1 MLPLFAL
8 LAGCAC
14 LSLTATAAEPP
25 LTARVR
31 DLLAALSLDEKLKLT
46 EGGHDPHYL
55 GQAGYVEGVPRL
67 NVPALRLADGPAG
80 ILNRFDTT
88 ALPQVIALA
97 ATFDAN
103 LSRRYGTVLGNEAR
117 ATGMDVVLGPMVNI
131 ARVPN
136 WGRNI
141 TSFGEDP
148 LLTSV
153 LVQPEIW
160 GIQAEGAMATTK
172 HFLANNQS
180 EHQGGGLANDPGY
193 DFNVDARTLH
203 EIYLPGFEAAVQA
216 GSASMMAAYNH
227 LNGLWNT
234 QNAAT
239 LSGVLRDELGWNGF
253 MMSDWHANHATD
265 SIKAGLDMEMPG
277 AGPVGVVGEPPFWG
291 ERLKAA
297 IEAGQVQEKV
307 LDQAVG
313 RILTQMERLG
323 MLDGNRKPAPQS
335 IDVAAHAEIARQI
348 ATQGAVLLKN
358 DGLLPLAKT
367 ADLVLIG
374 PTARQLAVGPGA
386 GRSEGFPARL
396 VAPLQA
402 LRQQLGHDFKFAVG
416 DELEGHVITE
426 DAVRTSSGR
435 RGFERHA
442 VDGTPDR
449 IDSSIDFTGPRA
461 LPAGQQ
467 YRWRATLQVAESGEY
482 LLSTQSWGGSTELL
496 VDGAVKASS
505 ARLAFGNGVPHR
517 LSSLLPTLDGLDN
530 GQVFLHLEKSK
541 SYQIELDAVAEVD
554 STMQL
559 RLSWV
564 TPEERRRNRAEAVA
578 LARSADIAVVFAWA
592 RGGEGFDA
600 SQSLALPY
608 EQDELIDEV
617 AAVNPKT
624 IVVLNTGNP
633 ISMPWRDKVKAVL
646 EMWFPG
652 QEGGWATADLL
663 LGQAVPAG
671 RLPFTFPANAADTP
685 ALAPEHPERTGKNG
699 SPVVYSEG
707 IYVGY
712 RYYDQFV
719 KQPLYCFGYGL
730 SYTKFDYSHLE
741 VKRVTGGLDVAFEV
755 RNSGALRA
763 IDTPQVYVTA
773 PQSAPL
779 PMAKHA
785 LAGFARLELNPGESR
800 RVKVL
805 VHNQQMSVWS
815 PERAAWMLPSGQR
828 DVILAHDVCATADAQ
843 GALRLGINVH

>member
-1 MLPLFAL
+1 MLCLLAL
-8 LAGCAC
+8 LPGCVCCAFI
-14 LSLTATAAEPP
+14 AAAAEPP
-25 LTARVR
+25 FSPRVNS
-31 DLLAALSLDEKLKLT
+31 LLAGLSLDEKLKLT
-46 EGGHDPHYL
+46 EGGRDPHYL

-67 NVPALRLADGPAG
+67 NIPALRLADGPAG

-97 ATFDAN
+97 ATFDPN
-103 LSRRYGTVLGNEAR
+103 LSRGYGTVLGNEAR
-117 ATGMDVVLGPMVNI
+117 ATGMDVLLGPMVNI
-131 ARVPN
+131 SRVPN

-153 LVQPEIW
+153 LVKPEVW

-193 DFNVDARTLH
+193 DFIVDARTLH
-203 EIYLPGFEAAVQA
+203 EIYLPGFQAAVEA
-216 GSASMMAAYNH
+216 GSAAMMAAYNH

-234 QNAAT
+234 ENTAT
-239 LSGVLRDELGWNGF
+239 LSGVLREEFGWSGF

-291 ERLKAA
+291 ERLKVA

-307 LDQAVG
+307 LDRAVG
-313 RILTQMERLG
+313 RILTQMELLG

-335 IDVAAHAEIARQI
+335 IDVAAHAEIARRI

-358 DGLLPLAKT
+358 DGLLPLAAT
-367 ADLVLIG
+367 ADLALIG

-396 VAPLQA
+396 VAPAQA

-416 DELEGHVITE
+416 DDLEGHVMTE
-426 DAVRTSSGR
+426 DAVSTSSGH

-442 VDGTPDR
+442 VDGTADR
-449 IDSSIDFTGPRA
+449 IDPSIDFTGARA

-467 YRWRATLQVAESGEY
+467 YRWRGTLQVAESGEY

-496 VDGAVKASS
+496 LDGTVRATS
-505 ARLAFGNGVPHR
+505 AHLAFGNGVPRR
-517 LSSLLPTLDGLDN
+517 LSSLLPTLGGLDN
-530 GQVFLHLEKSK
+530 GQVFLRLEKGRA
-541 SYQIELDAVAEVD
+541 YQIELDAVAEVD
-554 STMQL
+554 STMQV
-559 RLSWV
+559 RLSWL
-564 TPEERRRNRAEAVA
+564 TPEERRVNREAAVA

-600 SQSLALPY
+600 SQTLALPY
-608 EQDELIDEV
+608 EQDELIEEV

-624 IVVLNTGNP
+624 IVILNTGNP

-663 LGQAVPAG
+663 LGHAAPAG
-671 RLPFTFPANAADTP
+671 RLPVTFPANAADTP
-685 ALAPEHPERTGKNG
+685 ALAPDHPERTGKNG

-712 RYYDQFV
+712 RYYDQFL

-730 SYTKFDYSHLE
+730 SYAKFEYSHLQ
-741 VKRVTGGLDVAFEV
+741 VRRVTGGIDVAFEV
-755 RNSGALRA
+755 RNSGTLRA
-763 IDTPQVYVTA
+763 IDTPQVYVTP

-785 LAGFARLELNPGESR
+785 LAGFARLELDPGESR
-800 RVKVL
+800 RVQIA
-805 VHNQQMSVWS
+805 VHDRQMSVWS
-815 PERAAWMLPSGQR
+815 PERAAWMLPPGR
-828 DVILAHDVCATADAQ
+828 RNVILAHDVCATDDAQ
-843 GALRLGINVH
+843 GALRAGVNVH